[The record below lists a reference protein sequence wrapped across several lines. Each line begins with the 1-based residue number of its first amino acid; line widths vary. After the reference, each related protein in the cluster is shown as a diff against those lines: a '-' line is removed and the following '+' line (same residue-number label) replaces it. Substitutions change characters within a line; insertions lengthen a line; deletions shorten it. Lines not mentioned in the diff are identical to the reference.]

1 MATYYSGLYNTSFP
15 TSVGHKS
22 DSRQLFRWGRRNR
35 VYRELLDE
43 LIGAT
48 AGATALV
55 AVKRVAHSTTELGG
69 LRTIETRDMINR
81 ATAAAD
87 RTQLRDFFS
96 EDSKIATPAN
106 GAGDNW
112 TA

>member
-1 MATYYSGLYNTSFP
+1 MPYYSGLYGTSFP

-55 AVKRVAHSTTELGG
+55 AVKRIAANRTENGG
-69 LRTIETRDMINR
+69 KRTIETRNMINR
-81 ATAAAD
+81 ATTAAD
-87 RTQLRDFFS
+87 RTLLRDFFS
-96 EDSKIATPAN
+96 EDSKIATPTN
-106 GAGDNW
+106 RAGTNW
-112 TA
+112 KA